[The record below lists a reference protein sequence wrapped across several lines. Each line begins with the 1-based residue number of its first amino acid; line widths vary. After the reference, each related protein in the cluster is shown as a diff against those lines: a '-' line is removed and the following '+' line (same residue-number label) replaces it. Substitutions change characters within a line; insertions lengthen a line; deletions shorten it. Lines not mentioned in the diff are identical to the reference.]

1 MELFDLTLTNRP
13 KSLQSACAV
22 GTGLYNFHRMT
33 VSVLKTHF
41 RKFLPRIISYRD
53 FSDYKNTNFINSLN
67 ELHLE
72 EESME
77 SFLKDPNYFHKVSM
91 LHVRK
96 KYILE
101 NNISF
106 LNKILSKAKMLKTKL

>member
-1 MELFDLTLTNRP
+1 M
-13 KSLQSACAV
+13 SLQSAWAV
-22 GTGLYNFHRMT
+22 GTGLSNFHRMT
-33 VSVLKTHF
+33 VSVLAAHF

-77 SFLKDPNYFHKVSM
+77 SLLKDPNYFYKVSM
-91 LHVRK
+91 LHARK
-96 KYILE
+96 
-101 NNISF
+101 NIF
-106 LNKILSKAKMLKTKL
+106 LKIIYHS